1 MLLAF
6 SSLSSSGGAVACE
19 EEVAAPGEATRIR
32 GSGFGGKQGGVG
44 DPSIEVPPPPPFIL
58 KSHKSFHKKKKKYY
72 YQYVKLLKG
81 TLPFK
86 KVGRSL
92 NYPTMRSIDSEFI
105 RAYPFSHQSLIYPK
119 RSMMNVKSEPNDE
132 RTKNR

>member
-58 KSHKSFHKKKKKYY
+58 KSHKSFHKKKKKKYY
-72 YQYVKLLKG
+72 YQNVKLLKG

-92 NYPTMRSIDSEFI
+92 NYPTMGSTDSEFI
-105 RAYPFSHQSLIYPK
+105 RVYPFH
-119 RSMMNVKSEPNDE
+119 
-132 RTKNR
+132 NRLSFIQKQKVPGMSKVSP